1 MFTASGPPPAAGIP
15 VTVQASVARVY
26 ANRGEIID
34 EMSGQLEINN
44 GVVQRADLAGQFVS
58 GGPVTLKI
66 TPAAQGTRDM
76 RVVGR
81 DAGAALRAS
90 NLYSKVAGGSLD
102 FSAVLDAGA
111 QSGIQRG
118 LLVIRNFE
126 VRNEVALSNLD
137 EQGHTKKPTGPRRDG
152 LSFSRLTLPFS
163 ADQRFVRIGDAL
175 VQGPEM
181 GASAQGIIR
190 KADGRMDI
198 GGTIIPA
205 YALNAALSEV
215 PVLGEVLT
223 GGRGQGVFGLNFALQ
238 GTMQEPRFVVNPV
251 SAIAPGFLRHLFS
264 IGGGQTNPDGTPAGP
279 RRPLRD
285 PRG

>member
-1 MFTASGPPPAAGIP
+1 
-15 VTVQASVARVY
+15 
-26 ANRGEIID
+26 
-34 EMSGQLEINN
+34 
-44 GVVQRADLAGQFVS
+44 
-58 GGPVTLKI
+58 
-66 TPAAQGTRDM
+66 
-76 RVVGR
+76 
-81 DAGAALRAS
+81 
-90 NLYSKVAGGSLD
+90 
-102 FSAVLDAGA
+102 
-111 QSGIQRG
+111 
-118 LLVIRNFE
+118 
-126 VRNEVALSNLD
+126 
-137 EQGHTKKPTGPRRDG
+137 
-152 LSFSRLTLPFS
+152 
-163 ADQRFVRIGDAL
+163 
-175 VQGPEM
+175 M

>member
-1 MFTASGPPPAAGIP
+1 M
-15 VTVQASVARVY
+15 
-26 ANRGEIID
+26 
-34 EMSGQLEINN
+34 
-44 GVVQRADLAGQFVS
+44 
-58 GGPVTLKI
+58 
-66 TPAAQGTRDM
+66 
-76 RVVGR
+76 
-81 DAGAALRAS
+81 
-90 NLYSKVAGGSLD
+90 
-102 FSAVLDAGA
+102 LDAGA

-126 VRNEVALSNLD
+126 VRNEGALSNLD
-137 EQGHTKKPTGPRRDG
+137 EQGRSKKASGPRRDG
-152 LSFSRLTLPFS
+152 LSFTRLTLPFS

-175 VQGPEM
+175 VQGSEM

-215 PVLGEVLT
+215 PVLGEVLM

-251 SAIAPGFLRHLFS
+251 SAIAPGLPAPPVLDRRRTDQSGRHAGRPKKAATQSEGVTDGKAGKEASRQVGNRQEAIGNRQVAVKLFPFSPSKDGS
-264 IGGGQTNPDGTPAGP
+264 I
-279 RRPLRD
+279 
-285 PRG
+285 

>member
-1 MFTASGPPPAAGIP
+1 MSKSRVLWIGLALLL
-15 VTVQASVARVY
+15 VVAVVLPFLVKNYRVFQFNLVLVY
-26 ANRGEIID
+26 AIAILGLNILTGFN
-34 EMSGQLEINN
+34 GQISLGHGAFYAI
-44 GVVQRADLAGQFVS
+44 GAY
-58 GGPVTLKI
+58 
-66 TPAAQGTRDM
+66 AAAILMD
-76 RVVGR
+76 RVGMP
-81 DAGAALRAS
+81 
-90 NLYSKVAGGSLD
+90 YW
-102 FSAVLDAGA
+102 
-111 QSGIQRG
+111 
-118 LLVIRNFE
+118 
-126 VRNEVALSNLD
+126 
-137 EQGHTKKPTGPRRDG
+137 
-152 LSFSRLTLPFS
+152 LTLPFS

-190 KADGRMDI
+190 KVDGRMDI

-215 PVLGEVLT
+215 PVLGEVLM

-238 GTMQEPRFVVNPV
+238 GTMQDPRFVVNPV

-264 IGGGQTNPDGTPAGP
+264 IGGGGTNPDGTPAGP

>member
-1 MFTASGPPPAAGIP
+1 
-15 VTVQASVARVY
+15 
-26 ANRGEIID
+26 
-34 EMSGQLEINN
+34 
-44 GVVQRADLAGQFVS
+44 
-58 GGPVTLKI
+58 
-66 TPAAQGTRDM
+66 M

-90 NLYSKVAGGSLD
+90 NLYSKVAGGSLE

-126 VRNEVALSNLD
+126 VRNEVALSNIN
-137 EQGHTKKPTGPRRDG
+137 EQDRAKKPSGPRRRG
-152 LSFSRLTLPFS
+152 LAFSRLTLPFS

-190 KADGRMDI
+190 KVDGRMDI

-215 PVLGEVLT
+215 PVLGEVLM

-238 GTMQEPRFVVNPV
+238 GT
-251 SAIAPGFLRHLFS
+251 I
-264 IGGGQTNPDGTPAGP
+264 
-279 RRPLRD
+279 RD
-285 PRG
+285 RASW